1 MTVKNVMT
9 KNPIS
14 VQKNTLAAKALSLMN
29 EKKITSLCVFNKNKK
44 TTIGDNPRSYDTGG
58 KYKLMSKQL
67 KIQLGIFVLIVV
79 LFSYFY
85 YSVSKRR

>member
-44 TTIGDNPRSYDTGG
+44 TTVGVIHVHMILAAN
-58 KYKLMSKQL
+58 
-67 KIQLGIFVLIVV
+67 IN
-79 LFSYFY
+79 
-85 YSVSKRR
+85 